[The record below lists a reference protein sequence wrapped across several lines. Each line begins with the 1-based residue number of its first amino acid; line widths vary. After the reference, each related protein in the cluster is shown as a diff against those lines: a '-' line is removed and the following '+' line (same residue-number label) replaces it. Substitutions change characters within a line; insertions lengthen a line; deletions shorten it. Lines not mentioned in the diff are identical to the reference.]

1 MVASHRSAMS
11 NGTWVID
18 SGASH
23 NYGNNLRDFRKDSVI
38 ETNMIIKLGDKHQ
51 VQAKKKGVVRL
62 GDVEIEAF
70 FVPEFRISLLSVGQL
85 DSYGCT
91 SKFSSGICSITNTK
105 GNKVLSAILEQ
116 GLYILS
122 SDGSAHVS
130 DDADSDE
137 LRDEI
142 YEVDEMEETR
152 DPSRQNTS
160 PALTRSAEHHRRS
173 LVFRT
178 LAVTKKKSPSCLQQ

>member
-1 MVASHRSAMS
+1 MS

-18 SGASH
+18 SGTSH
-23 NYGNNLRDFRKDSVI
+23 NYGNNLRDCRKDSVM

-85 DSYGCT
+85 DSYGYT

-105 GNKVLSAILEQ
+105 GNKILSTILEYGLDVLSP
-116 GLYILS
+116 
-122 SDGSAHVS
+122 DGSAHVS
-130 DDADSDE
+130 E
-137 LRDEI
+137 IRLLR
-142 YEVDEMEETR
+142 
-152 DPSRQNTS
+152 TS
-160 PALTRSAEHHRRS
+160 TKNMK
-173 LVFRT
+173 T
-178 LAVTKKKSPSCLQQ
+178 LKMWHQRFAHLNYQDLKRVLNP